1 MKLKTKIT
9 KKQYCRYKAYF
20 YTYIVFMVCV
30 SIYVDYQ
37 RWINPL
43 GMKPEVDPK
52 QHNGAQEF
60 TPPNVFESS
69 VTLPDGRPTST
80 LNLNTELEQ
89 APPLTEEDLA
99 VFDEL
104 DKMDEQYYEHQG
116 TMEEIN

>member
-60 TPPNVFESS
+60 TPPTVFESS
-69 VTLPDGRPTST
+69 ITLPDGRSTST
-80 LNLNTELEQ
+80 LNLNTEIEQ
-89 APPLTEEDLA
+89 APELSAEDLA

-104 DKMDEQYYEHQG
+104 DKLDALTDEDIQ
-116 TMEEIN
+116 

>member
-1 MKLKTKIT
+1 
-9 KKQYCRYKAYF
+9 
-20 YTYIVFMVCV
+20 MVCV

-60 TPPNVFESS
+60 TPPTVFESS
-69 VTLPDGRPTST
+69 ITLPDGRSTST

-89 APPLTEEDLA
+89 VPELSAEDLA

-104 DKMDEQYYEHQG
+104 DKLDALTDGDIQ
-116 TMEEIN
+116 